1 MSDEQRRWHWGVTPA
16 VAIFIGLF
24 AAPLGTFLAISFW
37 RVQLFK
43 LTPAFT
49 LENYAIV
56 GREYHSNL
64 AFTVVMA
71 LVISVVANVLAFGFA
86 YALRFALGR
95 WANPMLFLVMV
106 SMFGGYLIK
115 IYAWKTILG
124 TYGLINTLL
133 LWLGLVREPLGI
145 FIYHPGAVAVALIH
159 YLFPFAILPIYA
171 ALRNIKDITLEAA
184 RDLGASPWRVFRDVV
199 LPQAQPGV
207 AAAMTFSFLIAAG
220 DFVTPSLVGGT
231 KTLMVGSYIH
241 GQFVESFNWPLG
253 AALATSTLVTC
264 GLVLTVLRWSITRL
278 RPRW

>member
-1 MSDEQRRWHWGVTPA
+1 MGERRRWHWGIAPA
-16 VAIFIGLF
+16 VTILLTLF
-24 AAPLGTFLAISFW
+24 VAPLGTFLAISFW

-49 LENYAIV
+49 LENYAAV
-56 GREYHSNL
+56 GAEYHSNL
-64 AFTVVMA
+64 AFTIGMA
-71 LVISVVANVLAFGFA
+71 LVISLVATVLAFGFA

-124 TYGLINTLL
+124 TYGLINTFL
-133 LWLGLVREPLGI
+133 LWLGVIREPLGI
-145 FIYHPGAVAVALIH
+145 FIYNPGAVAVALIH
-159 YLFPFAILPIYA
+159 YLFPFAVLPIYA
-171 ALRNIKDITLEAA
+171 ALRNIDDITLEAA
-184 RDLGASPWRVFRDVV
+184 RDVGAHRWQVFRDVV
-199 LPQAQPGV
+199 LPQARPGI

-241 GQFVESFNWPLG
+241 SQFVESFNWPLG
-253 AALATSTLVTC
+253 AALATSTLVTSAV
-264 GLVLTVLRWSITRL
+264 VLGVIRWSVSRL
-278 RPRW
+278 RPHW